1 MNFDTDVRD
10 DLQDHIAPA
19 PQERE
24 ISLGTSTIL
33 GIFFGLALL
42 CAAFFGFGYSM
53 GHKASLPPVA
63 AADATLTPKKD
74 NTFSSFK
81 TAPSTAPAK
90 PVEATPP
97 PTTTAADT
105 ADTNATAAPA
115 SATPAAEPV
124 AGDQP
129 PPSSQG
135 VWTVQVSVSSVK
147 PDAEKLT
154 GVLTRQGFPASMS
167 TTKDGKFHI
176 RVGPFATKAAAD
188 TTRKM
193 LVADGYKEPYI
204 SNH

>member
-1 MNFDTDVRD
+1 MNFENDVRD
-10 DLQDHIAPA
+10 DVQDHIAQA

-24 ISLGTSTIL
+24 ISVGTSTIL

-42 CAAFFGFGYSM
+42 CAAFFGFGYSV

-63 AADATLTPKKD
+63 ADPGLTPKKD
-74 NTFSSFK
+74 STFSSFK
-81 TAPSTAPAK
+81 TTPTPAPKPAE
-90 PVEATPP
+90 PAAAASQATPV
-97 PTTTAADT
+97 ASEAAESADT
-105 ADTNATAAPA
+105 TKPATAEPA
-115 SATPAAEPV
+115 

-129 PPSSQG
+129 PPSSEG

-154 GVLTRQGFPASMS
+154 GVLTRQGFPATMS
-167 TTKDGKFHI
+167 SSKDGKFHI

>member
-1 MNFDTDVRD
+1 MNFENDVRD
-10 DLQDHIAPA
+10 DLQDHMTHA

-63 AADATLTPKKD
+63 AAESSAAPKKD
-74 NTFSSFK
+74 TFSSFK
-81 TAPSTAPAK
+81 TTPAPAPKSVDIAAATTATAPDSADVADAPAK
-90 PVEATPP
+90 PAT
-97 PTTTAADT
+97 
-105 ADTNATAAPA
+105 
-115 SATPAAEPV
+115 AEPV

-129 PPSSQG
+129 PPSADG
-135 VWTVQVSVSSVK
+135 IWTVQVSVSSVK

-154 GVLTRQGFPASMS
+154 GVLTRQGFPATMS

-176 RVGPFATKAAAD
+176 RVGPFATKTAAD

>member
-1 MNFDTDVRD
+1 MNYDHDLKE
-10 DLQDHIAPA
+10 DLQERLVPI

-33 GIFFGLALL
+33 GIFLGLALL

-53 GHKASLPPVA
+53 GHKASLPPIAGV
-63 AADATLTPKKD
+63 DSVPSQKKD
-74 NTFSSFK
+74 TTFSSFK
-81 TAPSTAPAK
+81 TVPPVAPKTTEAAAPG
-90 PVEATPP
+90 TG
-97 PTTTAADT
+97 AD
-105 ADTNATAAPA
+105 AAPA
-115 SATPAAEPV
+115 TDAPSPASSTETPAT
-124 AGDQP
+124 GDQP
-129 PPSSQG
+129 PPSSDG
-135 VWTVQVSVSSVK
+135 AWIVQVSVSSVK

-154 GVLTRQGFPASMS
+154 GVLTRQGFPAAMQ
-167 TTKDGKFHI
+167 TAKDGKFHI

>member
-1 MNFDTDVRD
+1 MNFEQ
-10 DLQDHIAPA
+10 DLQENVHPV

-33 GIFFGLALL
+33 GIFLGLALL

-53 GHKASLPPVA
+53 GHKASVPLA
-63 AADATLTPKKD
+63 AGATDAAPPKKD
-74 NTFSSFK
+74 ATFSSFK
-81 TAPSTAPAK
+81 TAPVAAKTVEPAASTPAAGT
-90 PVEATPP
+90 PEAREAVGP
-97 PTTTAADT
+97 
-105 ADTNATAAPA
+105 ATAAQPEA
-115 SATPAAEPV
+115 GTPEAV

-129 PPSSQG
+129 PPSSDG
-135 VWTVQVSVSSVK
+135 VWMVQVSVSSVK

-154 GVLTRQGFPASMS
+154 GVLTRQGFPAAMQ
-167 TTKDGKFHI
+167 TARDGKFHI